1 MSEKSINKRQ
11 LDVLIELVRELN
23 ENPYEE
29 GNVDR
34 IINEAIT
41 AAKAIEYSEGLSW
54 NVPYDYV
61 WSVIRGLK
69 PEVTN
74 EDIYMSLAFFGW
86 KVKDYEA

>member
-1 MSEKSINKRQ
+1 MNEKSINKRQ
-11 LDVLIELVRELN
+11 LDVLIELMRELN
-23 ENPYEE
+23 ETPYEE

-54 NVPYDYV
+54 NVLYDYV